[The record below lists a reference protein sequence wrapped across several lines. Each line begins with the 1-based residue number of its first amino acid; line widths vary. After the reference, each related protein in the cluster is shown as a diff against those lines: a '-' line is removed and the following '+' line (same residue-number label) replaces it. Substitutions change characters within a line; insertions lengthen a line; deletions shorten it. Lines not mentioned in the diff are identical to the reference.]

1 MTDATELLPCPFCGG
16 DAEIFDA
23 VEAGSQA
30 KVVCCKKCMC
40 SSRVVFALMDDVT
53 FDLVSAWNARADLAR
68 PVTVA
73 EAAKVRETDDEAAV
87 MRRLI
92 EGERIFYSQDGKVAW
107 LSDADR
113 AHVSY
118 RVVWALRNQ
127 GYLKR
132 VSSGEGRVFC
142 DEASDSLR
150 ALSQGGE

>member
-1 MTDATELLPCPFCGG
+1 MTDAPERIWAIGEKPCPEWEGWWHISPAATDG
-16 DAEIFDA
+16 MTEYI
-23 VEAGSQA
+23 
-30 KVVCCKKCMC
+30 
-40 SSRVVFALMDDVT
+40 
-53 FDLVSAWNARADLAR
+53 RADLAR
-68 PVTVA
+68 PMTVA
-73 EAAKVRETDDEAAV
+73 EAAKVRETDDEAEV

-132 VSSGEGRVFC
+132 VSSEEERVFC

>member
-1 MTDATELLPCPFCGG
+1 MTDAPERLKISHSLTLG
-16 DAEIFDA
+16 
-23 VEAGSQA
+23 
-30 KVVCCKKCMC
+30 
-40 SSRVVFALMDDVT
+40 VT
-53 FDLVSAWNARADLAR
+53 FEKTPDLRAFFPATEYIRADLAR
-68 PVTVA
+68 PMTVA
-73 EAAKVRETDDEAAV
+73 EAAKVRETDDEAEV

-132 VSSGEGRVFC
+132 VSSEGGRVFC

>member
-1 MTDATELLPCPFCGG
+1 MTDAPDLLPCPFC
-16 DAEIFDA
+16 A
-23 VEAGSQA
+23 VYPSYEVAAFSTRHRISCEDCEFEMQKPTREEAQ
-30 KVVCCKKCMC
+30 
-40 SSRVVFALMDDVT
+40 R
-53 FDLVSAWNARADLAR
+53 AWNTRDH
-68 PVTVA
+68 PMTVA
-73 EAAKVRETDDEAAV
+73 EAAKVRETDDEAEV

-92 EGERIFYSQDGKVAW
+92 EGERIFYSQDGKAAW

-127 GYLKR
+127 GYLTR
-132 VSSGEGRVFC
+132 VSSEGGRVFC

>member
-1 MTDATELLPCPFCGG
+1 MTDAVYLRDLDGTGSMHVCSQEDPGAREYLPS
-16 DAEIFDA
+16 D
-23 VEAGSQA
+23 
-30 KVVCCKKCMC
+30 
-40 SSRVVFALMDDVT
+40 
-53 FDLVSAWNARADLAR
+53 AR
-68 PVTVA
+68 PMTVA
-73 EAAKVRETDDEAAV
+73 EAAKVRETDDEAEV